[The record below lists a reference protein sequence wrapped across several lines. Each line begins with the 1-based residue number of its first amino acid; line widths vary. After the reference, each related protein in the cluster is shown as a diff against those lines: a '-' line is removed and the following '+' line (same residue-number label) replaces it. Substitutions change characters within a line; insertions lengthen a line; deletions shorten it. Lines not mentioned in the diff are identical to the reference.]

1 MTMLLRKTSAATA
14 LLGLVLL
21 LFFLVL
27 ALMVSLRRFTD
38 EREITRIGLSLDKR
52 MGLRSGAGEGSESCG
67 KDPGMM
73 NFLKACL
80 RLALERRLDLE
91 YRVEDCGG
99 NLASVHGTPRKSE
112 KKADTSGDEYAWTTT
127 WSPQTVDDFF
137 EEEFWHNEVET
148 RFVSSRKMETSR
160 LFWFDEAIPP
170 QVIRRTPRSRS
181 MKGRMRAIRGYFFW
195 LRVAPVP

>member
-14 LLGLVLL
+14 LQGFLLLV
-21 LFFLVL
+21 LFFLAL

-73 NFLKACL
+73 NFLKACF
-80 RLALERRLDLE
+80 RLALERRPDLE
-91 YRVEDCGG
+91 YRVDDCGG
-99 NLASVHGTPRKSE
+99 NLASVHGTPRKLE

-127 WSPQTVDDFF
+127 
-137 EEEFWHNEVET
+137 
-148 RFVSSRKMETSR
+148 
-160 LFWFDEAIPP
+160 
-170 QVIRRTPRSRS
+170 
-181 MKGRMRAIRGYFFW
+181 
-195 LRVAPVP
+195 